1 VSDSPA
7 RPLEGRVAL
16 ISGAARGLGAAVA
29 AALVR
34 DGAQVVLGDAL
45 EEECRATAAA
55 LAEGGASAHGM
66 LLDVTREQ
74 DWIAAVAEVEERF
87 GQLDVLVNNAGVLRR
102 KSIAETSL
110 EDWSAVLD
118 INLTGAFLGIKHAA
132 PLLRRSDAGSV
143 VNVGSVAGLA
153 AHYDPT
159 YCSSKWGLRGL
170 TKVAALELSD
180 DGVRVNAVHP
190 SAMITPLVETASA
203 RHRQASREL
212 IPLGREVLPE
222 EVAETVAFLAGDRS
236 AFITGADLPIDG
248 GYVEAGV
255 TKARERFKTAG

>member
-1 VSDSPA
+1 MSDLPE

-34 DGAQVVLGDAL
+34 DGARVVLGDVL
-45 EEECRATAAA
+45 EQECQETAAA
-55 LAEGGASAHGM
+55 LAEQGASAHA
-66 LLDVTREQ
+66 LRLDVTREQ
-74 DWIAAVAEVEERF
+74 DWIAAVAETEQRF

-102 KSIAETSL
+102 KPIAETSL

-132 PLLRRSDAGSV
+132 PLLRRSPAGSI

-170 TKVAALELSD
+170 TKAASLELSD

-255 TKARERFKTAG
+255 TKARERFKAAG

>member
-1 VSDSPA
+1 MSK
-7 RPLEGRVAL
+7 PLEDRVAL
-16 ISGAARGLGAAVA
+16 ISGAARGLGAKIA

-34 DGAQVVLGDAL
+34 DGARVLLGDSL

-55 LAEGGASAHGM
+55 LAEQGATAHG
-66 LLDVTREQ
+66 LRLDVTREG
-74 DWIAAVAEVEERF
+74 DWEAAVAEASERF
-87 GQLDVLVNNAGVLRR
+87 GRLDVLVNNAGVLRR
-102 KSIAETSL
+102 KPIAETSL

-118 INLTGAFLGIKHAA
+118 VNLTGAFLGIKHAA
-132 PLLRRSDAGSV
+132 PLLRESPAGAI

-180 DGVRVNAVHP
+180 AGVRVNAVHP
-190 SAMITPLVETASA
+190 SAMVTPLVETASE

-222 EVAETVAFLAGDRS
+222 EVAEAVAFLAGDAS
-236 AFITGADLPIDG
+236 AFITAADLPIDG

-255 TKARERFKTAG
+255 TKARERLKAAG